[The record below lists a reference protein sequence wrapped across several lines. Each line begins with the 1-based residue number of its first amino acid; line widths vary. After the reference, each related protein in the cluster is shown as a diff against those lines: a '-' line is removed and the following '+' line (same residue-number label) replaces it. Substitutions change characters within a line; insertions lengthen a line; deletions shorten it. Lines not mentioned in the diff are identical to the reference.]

1 MKKINRVREQG
12 EAPLNGDDRLFSCCD
27 GLPTLYS
34 SPLQQHLSLPNITG
48 SRAMD
53 HGTRTMEGVIYMSQL
68 FEISLN
74 CVRIVAELRQ
84 KVTTLWVS
92 WGCRGVSWG
101 SRKLYFLYTYV
112 ADRLELFQC
121 SLKSA
126 TIWPESR
133 HLTTLFFN
141 TRPLHDTLGVVRFK
155 SIKGLIPRVLRDRPW
170 IFSLHD
176 TFPDFL
182 AQNRKKIKKTSL
194 GIAVFIAL
202 F

>member
-1 MKKINRVREQG
+1 
-12 EAPLNGDDRLFSCCD
+12 
-27 GLPTLYS
+27 
-34 SPLQQHLSLPNITG
+34 
-48 SRAMD
+48 
-53 HGTRTMEGVIYMSQL
+53 MSQL
-68 FEISLN
+68 FEMSLN

-84 KVTTLWVS
+84 KVTTPWVS

-133 HLTTLFFN
+133 HLTTLFSN

-176 TFPDFL
+176 TFPDFS
-182 AQNRKKIKKTSL
+182 AQNKKKIKKTSL
-194 GIAVFIAL
+194 GIAASVAL
-202 F
+202 FQTQLRHRKVWYIYHTKNSYRPLKF

>member
-1 MKKINRVREQG
+1 M
-12 EAPLNGDDRLFSCCD
+12 
-27 GLPTLYS
+27 
-34 SPLQQHLSLPNITG
+34 
-48 SRAMD
+48 
-53 HGTRTMEGVIYMSQL
+53 
-68 FEISLN
+68 SLN

-92 WGCRGVSWG
+92 WRCRGVSWG

-126 TIWPESR
+126 TIWPELR
-133 HLTTLFFN
+133 YHAILFSN
-141 TRPLHDTLGVVRFK
+141 ARYPCDTPGIAVLK
-155 SIKGLIPRVLRDRPW
+155 SIKGLIPMLLGDRTGL
-170 IFSLHD
+170 FSPCD

-182 AQNRKKIKKTSL
+182 AQNKIKIKKTSV

-202 F
+202 FRTQLRHRKVWHIYHTKNLYPPLEF

>member
-1 MKKINRVREQG
+1 
-12 EAPLNGDDRLFSCCD
+12 
-27 GLPTLYS
+27 
-34 SPLQQHLSLPNITG
+34 
-48 SRAMD
+48 MD
-53 HGTRTMEGVIYMSQL
+53 HGPRHTDHGPRGVINMSQL
-68 FEISLN
+68 FEMSLN

-92 WGCRGVSWG
+92 WRCRGVSWG

-155 SIKGLIPRVLRDRPW
+155 SIKGLIPRFLGDRSWEFTP
-170 IFSLHD
+170 HD
-176 TFPDFL
+176 TFPDFS
-182 AQNRKKIKKTSL
+182 AQNKKKINNTLL
-194 GIAVFIAL
+194 GIAVSIAL
-202 F
+202 FRTQLGHRKV

>member
-1 MKKINRVREQG
+1 MS
-12 EAPLNGDDRLFSCCD
+12 LLFK
-27 GLPTLYS
+27 
-34 SPLQQHLSLPNITG
+34 
-48 SRAMD
+48 M
-53 HGTRTMEGVIYMSQL
+53 
-68 FEISLN
+68 SLN
-74 CVRIVAELRQ
+74 CVRIVSKLRQ
-84 KVTTLWVS
+84 KVTTLRVS
-92 WGCRGVSWG
+92 WRCREVSWG

-141 TRPLHDTLGVVRFK
+141 TRPLHDTQSGVRFK
-155 SIKGLIPRVLRDRPW
+155 SIKGLIPRVLRDRSW

-176 TFPDFL
+176 TFPDFS

-194 GIAVFIAL
+194 GIAASVAL
-202 F
+202 FQTQLRSFKKLYPLFKF

>member
-1 MKKINRVREQG
+1 
-12 EAPLNGDDRLFSCCD
+12 
-27 GLPTLYS
+27 
-34 SPLQQHLSLPNITG
+34 
-48 SRAMD
+48 MD

-92 WGCRGVSWG
+92 WGCRGVSWV

-155 SIKGLIPRVLRDRPW
+155 SIKGLIPRFLGDRSWEFTP
-170 IFSLHD
+170 HD
-176 TFPDFL
+176 TFPDFS
-182 AQNRKKIKKTSL
+182 AQNKKKINNTLL
-194 GIAVFIAL
+194 GIAVSIAL
-202 F
+202 FRTQLGHRKV

>member
-1 MKKINRVREQG
+1 M
-12 EAPLNGDDRLFSCCD
+12 
-27 GLPTLYS
+27 
-34 SPLQQHLSLPNITG
+34 
-48 SRAMD
+48 
-53 HGTRTMEGVIYMSQL
+53 
-68 FEISLN
+68 SLN
-74 CVRIVAELRQ
+74 CVRIVAKLRQ
-84 KVTTLWVS
+84 KVTTPGVS

-112 ADRLELFQC
+112 AGRLELFQC

-133 HLTTLFFN
+133 HPATLFSLS
-141 TRPLHDTLGVVRFK
+141 RPLRDTPGVVRFK

-176 TFPDFL
+176 TFPDFS

-194 GIAVFIAL
+194 GIAASVAL
-202 F
+202 FQTQLRHRKVWHIYITLKIYIRL